1 MSALQAE
8 VVAPSRQP
16 LTISRPGKVLRWQV
30 AVGEQVERGQEIAL
44 FDDGKGGAIQITAPY
59 AARVATLLHAGLS
72 VAAGAAIAQLEPD
85 ERPEP
90 LKRAVPIA
98 PPQHTA
104 SAPKIAPAP
113 SGEAIG
119 PSAEV
124 PPRRSTLGD
133 PEELVKVE
141 ELSLP
146 APIKPTK
153 RPRRPRVA
161 KRTCHP
167 TNHQI
172 EEFKALLEKLGKRGH
187 DYSAGELERLAFHL
201 LLSLPEQE
209 LIVAAEAN
217 RDREVAGRYGYGV
230 GPRG

>member
-1 MSALQAE
+1 MSALQLEAPPRA
-8 VVAPSRQP
+8 VVPIPRAGR
-16 LTISRPGKVLRWQV
+16 VVRWLV
-30 AVGEQVERGQEIAL
+30 SINERVQAGQEIAI
-44 FDDGKGGAIQITAPY
+44 FDDGGGPIEITAPCTGSI
-59 AARVATLLHAGLS
+59 VVMLMPGLPVNAG
-72 VAAGAAIAQLEPD
+72 GDIAQIEPD
-85 ERPEP
+85 KRPEP

-98 PPQHTA
+98 PPQHTPP
-104 SAPKIAPAP
+104 APKTPPAP
-113 SGEAIG
+113 SGEPTEA
-119 PSAEV
+119 SVEV
-124 PPRRSTLGD
+124 PRRSTLG
-133 PEELVKVE
+133 EEEALIAVE

-146 APIKPTK
+146 TPIKPTK

-172 EEFKALLEKLGKRGH
+172 EEFKGLLEKLGKRGH

-209 LIVAAEAN
+209 LVAAAEAN